1 MVEEVEVEVV
11 EELLRREEVGT
22 SEESRGL
29 QETSSSFR
37 WGGGGGGG
45 AGEGGGGGA
54 GMREQN
60 KRRRRGKGGGAPL
73 RSNKYF
79 PAEFPSSH
87 LHFSPPSGHCRNWK
101 TTAVQK
107 IIRSFQNYTF
117 YKWNHTIHR
126 LTQYSQA
133 KGRGPKRG
141 GGGGSMV
148 FYHTLLAPPRVTWP
162 DCQSEAGPK
171 LGPRVALNFYCVL
184 SFGDVVAVCQQIQTS
199 WVIGAGQHLYVS
211 NVCVRIRIEK

>member
-60 KRRRRGKGGGAPL
+60 KRRRRGRGGAPL

-126 LTQYSQA
+126 LTHYSQA

-141 GGGGSMV
+141 GGKYG
-148 FYHTLLAPPRVTWP
+148 LLSYPPRPAPGHMAWL
-162 DCQSEAGPK
+162 PK
-171 LGPRVALNFYCVL
+171 WSRP
-184 SFGDVVAVCQQIQTS
+184 
-199 WVIGAGQHLYVS
+199 
-211 NVCVRIRIEK
+211 